1 MQAIRVHLLEDLCGF
16 PVLVTLSIELPL
28 QLRFIEVEPA
38 MVIDGA
44 LILLSFLVI
53 RLKLLLSNFALSIDP
68 FQLSS
73 DESQTLLQV
82 CVVVR
87 ELVHVFGLDGVSTL
101 VKPGLKVVRGSRHV
115 EVIFLILAV

>member
-1 MQAIRVHLLEDLCGF
+1 MQAIRVHLLEDLSGF

-101 VKPGLKVVRGSRHV
+101 VIPWLKVVRGSRHV